1 MADVLY
7 IEGCDFDEFPPGGTL
22 NFTRQMLKVFGNR
35 LALVGIC
42 TDDTPVGKW
51 VKKELNGVE
60 YDFFAIWRRKKTV
73 AKPLIPARLSDY
85 IRFKHYKKEIL
96 SIGIRDV
103 FISQQEVMMAVS
115 HWDWSNICY
124 FFPGVAN
131 QLQISRYRYAW
142 LLSGLFEKVFFR
154 AVTSA
159 NIILAAADDES
170 IRRMV
175 GRSRGLLT
183 WDRIISF
190 PTRVDTSIF
199 HPASKIVC
207 RNDAEFPEDAIV
219 IVTCGRI
226 HWVKGWRF
234 LIDVFCVFRRSF
246 PNAHLCF
253 IGDGHDRG
261 KVEDYAKETGVA
273 DRVRVTGFQSP
284 QQVATYLNAADLYV
298 TGSYREGWA
307 TVMIEALSCGI
318 PMVSTNVSS
327 ARVIITEDRNGYVIE
342 DRDREKFAEAMR
354 KAIALENVAEFSLA
368 ESEKYALKYLGR
380 DLGLMFPPLRA

>member
-1 MADVLY
+1 M
-7 IEGCDFDEFPPGGTL
+7 
-22 NFTRQMLKVFGNR
+22 
-35 LALVGIC
+35 
-42 TDDTPVGKW
+42 
-51 VKKELNGVE
+51 
-60 YDFFAIWRRKKTV
+60 
-73 AKPLIPARLSDY
+73 
-85 IRFKHYKKEIL
+85 
-96 SIGIRDV
+96 RDV
-103 FISQQEVMMAVS
+103 FISEQEVMMAVS
-115 HWDWSNICY
+115 LWNWDSVCY

-142 LLSGLFEKVFFR
+142 LLSGLFEMVFFR

-159 NIILAAADDES
+159 NVILAAADDES

-175 GRSRGLLT
+175 ERSRGLLT
-183 WDRIISF
+183 RDRIISF

-207 RNDAEFPEDAIV
+207 RSDAEFPEDAIV

-226 HWVKGWRF
+226 HWAKGWRF
-234 LIDVFCVFRRSF
+234 LIDVFRVFRRSF

-253 IGDGHDRG
+253 IGDGQDRG
-261 KVEDYAKETGVA
+261 KVEGYAKETGVA
-273 DRVRVTGFQSP
+273 DRIRVTGFQSP

-327 ARVIITEDRNGYVIE
+327 AREIITEDRNGYVIE

-380 DLGLMFPPLRA
+380 DLERIFPPLRA